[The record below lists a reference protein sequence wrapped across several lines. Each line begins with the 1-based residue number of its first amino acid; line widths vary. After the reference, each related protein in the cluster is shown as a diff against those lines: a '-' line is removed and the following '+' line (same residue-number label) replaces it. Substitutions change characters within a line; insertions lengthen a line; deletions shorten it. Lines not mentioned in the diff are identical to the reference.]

1 MARANSE
8 FFSVFVNFVFEK
20 AFDTHTSSLHLLA
33 LFALELVVTLSW
45 YLNYPWDSRL
55 IKGRHNGGLI
65 YFGSSY
71 KHCQHDLADH

>member
-33 LFALELVVTLSW
+33 LFALELVVTLSDAT
-45 YLNYPWDSRL
+45 LV
-55 IKGRHNGGLI
+55 
-65 YFGSSY
+65 
-71 KHCQHDLADH
+71 

>member
-33 LFALELVVTLSW
+33 LFALELVVTANTFKLTPYMS
-45 YLNYPWDSRL
+45 LCL
-55 IKGRHNGGLI
+55 
-65 YFGSSY
+65 
-71 KHCQHDLADH
+71 